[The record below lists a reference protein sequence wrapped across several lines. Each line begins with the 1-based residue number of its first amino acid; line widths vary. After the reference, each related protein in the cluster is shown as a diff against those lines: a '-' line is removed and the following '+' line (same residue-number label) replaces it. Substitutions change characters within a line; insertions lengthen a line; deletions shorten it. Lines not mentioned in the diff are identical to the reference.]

1 MKKALALLLLS
12 CAVCAQDKPAA
23 EAPKPAPYGF
33 EKAAES
39 KPYGFEKA
47 AVTNPKIPPI
57 NVGDELI
64 ELIHQLKKDATVLIT
79 PPSDPDDFG
88 GTNGKIRAD
97 IYTARIKAKTD
108 AQNALLQALV
118 ELAKLPAESP
128 TAYHSSSP
136 PGARNPRR
144 IPPTPSK

>member
-12 CAVCAQDKPAA
+12 CAVCAQDKPVA
-23 EAPKPAPYGF
+23 EAPKPA
-33 EKAAES
+33 
-39 KPYGFEKA
+39 PYGFEKA

-64 ELIHQLKKDATVLIT
+64 ELVHLLKKDATVLIT

-128 TAYHSSSP
+128 TAYHSLSP
-136 PGARNPRR
+136 PPAHNPSYPGRNPPQR
-144 IPPTPSK
+144 KK